1 MTPDVWVWVNKTQFS
16 ISFSIYILIIR
27 QVFFI
32 MPRRKSTSNMPVRTA
47 LFSYDAQDDEE
58 YSFSRGDQLVL
69 CRSRN
74 NSLIR
79 TSTSEISED
88 SRSPKTLNSDKTEW
102 VRMKRL
108 GSISNGGYIPRSFL
122 QSIENTFVYS
132 LENYEA
138 QLEDEISFL
147 KFEKIE
153 IVSKSIVPDEGYAL
167 GRLITGEIGVFPLHL
182 TSIDK
187 PTELLYLEEKELDDC
202 FEEEKVK
209 IVKNSVKKTV
219 SAPVKMESEKLED
232 FKLRDVPKRDKKRRT
247 VKDLAKMFETL
258 DEHTEKL

>member
-1 MTPDVWVWVNKTQFS
+1 MGTCQIVMGMS
-16 ISFSIYILIIR
+16 
-27 QVFFI
+27 
-32 MPRRKSTSNMPVRTA
+32 RRKSNNNMPVRTA

-58 YSFSRGDQLVL
+58 YSFSKGDQLIL
-69 CRSRN
+69 CRSRS
-74 NSLIR
+74 NSLYR
-79 TSTSEISED
+79 TSTSEITDSESENKNRHKSGD
-88 SRSPKTLNSDKTEW
+88 SINSLPKDEW

-122 QSIENTFVYS
+122 QSVENTFVYS
-132 LENYEA
+132 LQDYEA
-138 QLEDEISFL
+138 QLEDELSFL

-219 SAPVKMESEKLED
+219 SAPVKMESEKLDE
-232 FKLRDVPKRDKKRRT
+232 FKLQNEPKRDKKRRT
-247 VKDLAKMFETL
+247 DKDLEKMF
-258 DEHTEKL
+258 